1 MLAVVVP
8 YTSQLGE
15 IKSCVR
21 ISAVLAD
28 ARARK
33 AIDDHYTC
41 AGGSSFLEGHRGLQR
56 AAGL

>member
-15 IKSCVR
+15 IKSCMR

-33 AIDDHYTC
+33 AIDDHYSC
-41 AGGSSFLEGHRGLQR
+41 AGFLEGHRGLQR